1 MMKTVKKPKRVITM
15 NVRKVIIT
23 SVEIVKGTHGRGFWD
38 VKVLFPE
45 QCGDCKCVL
54 PL

>member
-1 MMKTVKKPKRVITM
+1 MIKTVKKHKRVITM

-23 SVEIVKGTHGRGFWD
+23 SVETVKGTHARGSWD

-45 QCGDCKCVL
+45 RCGDCKCVL